1 MSVSALSLIQP
12 PHFGFGNELRKS
24 IAAACCDQDDIY
36 QSRTYYHLTMGKPNA
51 SPGNTGLESV
61 IAGVVSGCVTRSC
74 TSPLDVLK
82 IVIQVNGP
90 VPTQTAVAATTNAAA
105 SATTVSMPSSLVA
118 VRSIAAQPSASSA
131 IARTVRELYSL
142 GGVRAFWRGNSAG
155 CCRLGPYAGLKFYLY
170 DSLQARFAAREGREL
185 SNWQRALCGATAG
198 LIATMGTY
206 PLEVVRTRMI
216 SQTTAPAAANS
227 EIRGV
232 LQGVKLILEREGLR
246 GLYRGGWSGVMG
258 AIPFEGVQFGC
269 YEYLKLTAIRHQWPA
284 YRWPE
289 GKTEMDGL
297 DYFVCGSVAGA
308 IAQTVAYPF
317 DTVKKRLQSQQVHL
331 NVSTV
336 GPLSAEGGSPSTLYY
351 RGMVDCFRKVI
362 RDEGPLALYR
372 GTGPNLARIV
382 PYAAVMFST
391 YETTKKTLRVLRGRE

>member
-1 MSVSALSLIQP
+1 
-12 PHFGFGNELRKS
+12 
-24 IAAACCDQDDIY
+24 
-36 QSRTYYHLTMGKPNA
+36 MGRLKHSTNDSTTNPR
-51 SPGNTGLESV
+51 NTGFESV
-61 IAGVVSGCVTRSC
+61 VAGVVSGCVTRSC

-90 VPTQTAVAATTNAAA
+90 VTTEATVAATTASS
-105 SATTVSMPSSLVA
+105 SATVATPSTLM
-118 VRSIAAQPSASSA
+118 AARAFASQPSASSA
-131 IARTVRELYSL
+131 IARTVRELYAL
-142 GGVRAFWRGNSAG
+142 DGVRAFWRGNSAG
-155 CCRLGPYAGLKFYLY
+155 CCRLGPYAGLKFFLY
-170 DSLQARFAAREGREL
+170 DSLQVHFAAKDGHEP
-185 SNWQRALCGATAG
+185 SNWQRALCGAIAG

-216 SQTTAPAAANS
+216 SQTTVPAAANS

-232 LQGVKLILEREGLR
+232 LQGVRLILEREGLR
-246 GLYRGGWSGVMG
+246 GLYRGGWSGVVG

-269 YEYLKLTAIRHQWPA
+269 YEYMKLTAIRHQWPA

-317 DTVKKRLQSQQVHL
+317 DTVKKRLQTQQVHL
-331 NVSTV
+331 NVSSV

-391 YETTKKTLRVLRGRE
+391 YESTKKALRVLNGRE

>member
-1 MSVSALSLIQP
+1 MNRPKSSSSDASATRS
-12 PHFGFGNELRKS
+12 
-24 IAAACCDQDDIY
+24 
-36 QSRTYYHLTMGKPNA
+36 
-51 SPGNTGLESV
+51 TGLESV
-61 IAGVVSGCVTRSC
+61 VAGIVSGCVTRSC

-90 VPTQTAVAATTNAAA
+90 VAE
-105 SATTVSMPSSLVA
+105 SATSSVAYSAPAVSTPSTLMTARTMAS
-118 VRSIAAQPSASSA
+118 QFSASSA
-131 IARTVRELYSL
+131 ITRTVRELYAL
-142 GGVRAFWRGNSAG
+142 DGVRAFWRGNSAG
-155 CCRLGPYAGLKFYLY
+155 CCRLGPYAGLKFYLF
-170 DSLQARFAAREGREL
+170 DSLQARFAAREGHEL
-185 SNWQRALCGATAG
+185 SNWHRALCGAIAG

-232 LQGVKLILEREGLR
+232 LQGVRLILEREGLR
-246 GLYRGGWSGVMG
+246 GLYRGGWSGVAG
-258 AIPFEGVQFGC
+258 AVPFEGVQFGC
-269 YEYLKLTAIRHQWPA
+269 YEYMKLTAIRHQWPA
-284 YRWPE
+284 YRWPD

-317 DTVKKRLQSQQVHL
+317 DTVKKRLQSQHAHL
-331 NVSTV
+331 NTSSV
-336 GPLSAEGGSPSTLYY
+336 GLLTAEGGSPNTLYY
-351 RGMVDCFRKVI
+351 RGMCDCFRKVI

-391 YETTKKTLRVLRGRE
+391 YETTKKTLRMLSERDESCEPRSDGGQVLHLVPPEFVLY

>member
-1 MSVSALSLIQP
+1 
-12 PHFGFGNELRKS
+12 
-24 IAAACCDQDDIY
+24 
-36 QSRTYYHLTMGKPNA
+36 MGKPKHILHADA
-51 SPGNTGLESV
+51 STPRSTGFESIV
-61 IAGVVSGCVTRSC
+61 AGVVSGCVTRSC

-90 VPTQTAVAATTNAAA
+90 VSTSAATMTTSAA
-105 SATTVSMPSSLVA
+105 SLHAPSTLMASRA
-118 VRSIAAQPSASSA
+118 MASQPSASSA
-131 IARTVRELYSL
+131 IARTVRELYAL
-142 GGVRAFWRGNSAG
+142 DGVRAFWRGNSAG
-155 CCRLGPYAGLKFYLY
+155 CCRLGPYAGLKFYLF
-170 DSLQARFAAREGREL
+170 DSFQTRFATRDGREL
-185 SNWQRALCGATAG
+185 GNLQRTLCGAVAG

-216 SQTTAPAAANS
+216 SQTTSPAAANS

-232 LQGVKLILEREGLR
+232 LQGVKLILEHEGLR
-246 GLYRGGWSGVMG
+246 GLYRGGWSGVAG

-269 YEYLKLTAIRHQWPA
+269 YEYMKLTAVRHQWPA

-297 DYFVCGSVAGA
+297 DYFVCGSIAGA

-317 DTVKKRLQSQQVHL
+317 DTVKKRLQLQQVHL
-331 NVSTV
+331 NVSKT
-336 GPLSAEGGSPSTLYY
+336 GPLSAEGGSASTLYY

-372 GTGPNLARIV
+372 GTSANLARIV

-391 YETTKKTLRVLRGRE
+391 YEMTKKTLHVLSSSGYE

>member
-1 MSVSALSLIQP
+1 MGTPRSRTTASS
-12 PHFGFGNELRKS
+12 S
-24 IAAACCDQDDIY
+24 AAA
-36 QSRTYYHLTMGKPNA
+36 A
-51 SPGNTGLESV
+51 SSSSSARSSGVECIV
-61 IAGVVSGCVTRSC
+61 AGVVSGCVTRSC

-82 IVIQVNGP
+82 IVIQVKGP
-90 VPTQTAVAATTNAAA
+90 AA
-105 SATTVSMPSSLVA
+105 SPPRATPRALVA
-118 VRSIAAQPSASSA
+118 SRALASQSSSTSSA
-131 IARTVRELYSL
+131 IARTVRELYAL
-142 GGVRAFWRGNSAG
+142 DGVRAFWRGNSAG
-155 CCRLGPYAGLKFYLY
+155 CCRLGPYAGLKFYLF
-170 DSLQARFAAREGREL
+170 DSLQSRFAAKDGHGL
-185 SNWQRALCGATAG
+185 SNLQRALCGAVAG
-198 LIATMGTY
+198 LVATMGTY

-216 SQTTAPAAANS
+216 LQPGAPTAATH

-232 LQGVKLILEREGLR
+232 LQGVQLILQREGLR
-246 GLYRGGWSGVMG
+246 GLYRGGWSGVAG

-269 YEYLKLTAIRHQWPA
+269 YEYLKASAVHHQWPA

-297 DYFVCGSVAGA
+297 DFFVCGSVSGA

-317 DTVKKRLQSQQVHL
+317 DTVKKRLQSQQVH
-331 NVSTV
+331 VA
-336 GPLSAEGGSPSTLYY
+336 GEAGSASTLYY

-391 YETTKKTLRVLRGRE
+391 YETTKKTLRIMSDRA

>member
-1 MSVSALSLIQP
+1 
-12 PHFGFGNELRKS
+12 NELRKS

>member
-1 MSVSALSLIQP
+1 MGAPNHSADMDVSIPRSS
-12 PHFGFGNELRKS
+12 GFES
-24 IAAACCDQDDIY
+24 I
-36 QSRTYYHLTMGKPNA
+36 
-51 SPGNTGLESV
+51 V
-61 IAGVVSGCVTRSC
+61 AGIVSGCVTRSC

-90 VPTQTAVAATTNAAA
+90 VSTPAVTSTPT
-105 SATTVSMPSSLVA
+105 SATISAPSSLM
-118 VRSIAAQPSASSA
+118 AARTLASQPSASSA
-131 IARTVRELYSL
+131 IARTLRELYAL
-142 GGVRAFWRGNSAG
+142 DGLRAFWRGNTAG
-155 CCRLGPYAGLKFYLY
+155 CCRLGPYAGLKFYMF
-170 DSLQARFAAREGREL
+170 DSLQTRFIHREGQEL
-185 SNWQRALCGATAG
+185 SNMQRALCGAVAG
-198 LIATMGTY
+198 LIATLGTY

-216 SQTTAPAAANS
+216 SQTTVPAAANS

-232 LQGVKLILEREGLR
+232 LQGVQLILKREGLL
-246 GLYRGGWSGVMG
+246 GLYRGGWSGVVG

-269 YEYLKLTAIRHQWPA
+269 YEYLKLTAVRHQWPA

-297 DYFVCGSVAGA
+297 DYFVCGSIAGA

-331 NVSTV
+331 RGASHT
-336 GPLSAEGGSPSTLYY
+336 GPLSAGGGSASTLYY

-391 YETTKKTLRVLRGRE
+391 YEMTKKTLRVLSGHE

>member
-1 MSVSALSLIQP
+1 
-12 PHFGFGNELRKS
+12 
-24 IAAACCDQDDIY
+24 
-36 QSRTYYHLTMGKPNA
+36 MGRNKPTNT
-51 SPGNTGLESV
+51 STTTPRNTGLESV
-61 IAGVVSGCVTRSC
+61 VAGVVSGCVTRSC

-90 VPTQTAVAATTNAAA
+90 SGATEAVAATSSA
-105 SATTVSMPSSLVA
+105 SVSTPSTLMTA
-118 VRSIAAQPSASSA
+118 RAIASQPSASSA
-131 IARTVRELYSL
+131 ITRTVRELYAL
-142 GGVRAFWRGNSAG
+142 DGVRAFWRGNSAG
-155 CCRLGPYAGLKFYLY
+155 CCRLGPYAGLKFYMY
-170 DSLQARFAAREGREL
+170 DSLQARFAREGHEL
-185 SNWQRALCGATAG
+185 SNWQRAMCGAVAG

-216 SQTTAPAAANS
+216 SQTTVPAAANS

-246 GLYRGGWSGVMG
+246 GLYRGGWSGVAG

-269 YEYLKLTAIRHQWPA
+269 YEYMKLTAIRHQWPA

-331 NVSTV
+331 NASVV
-336 GPLSAEGGSPSTLYY
+336 GPLSAEGGNPSTLYY

-391 YETTKKTLRVLRGRE
+391 YETTKKTLRMLSGRE

>member
-1 MSVSALSLIQP
+1 MPSVVYRTALASALSFYRT
-12 PHFGFGNELRKS
+12 PHFGFDNELRRS
-24 IAAACCDQDDIY
+24 IAAECRGQDDIY
-36 QSRTYYHLTMGKPNA
+36 QSGTCYCFAMGKP
-51 SPGNTGLESV
+51 
-61 IAGVVSGCVTRSC
+61 
-74 TSPLDVLK
+74 K
-82 IVIQVNGP
+82 HMNGP
-90 VPTQTAVAATTNAAA
+90 VSTKTAVAATT
-105 SATTVSMPSSLVA
+105 SATTASTAVSAPSTIVA
-118 VRSIAAQPSASSA
+118 ARSIAAQPSASSA
-131 IARTVRELYSL
+131 IARTVRELYAL
-142 GGVRAFWRGNSAG
+142 DGVRAFWRGNTAG
-155 CCRLGPYAGLKFYLY
+155 CCRLGPYAGLKFYLF
-170 DSLQARFAAREGREL
+170 DSLQARFTAREGREL
-185 SNWQRALCGATAG
+185 SNWQRALCGAVAG

-246 GLYRGGWSGVMG
+246 GLYRGGWSG
-258 AIPFEGVQFGC
+258 
-269 YEYLKLTAIRHQWPA
+269 LTAIRHQWPA

-317 DTVKKRLQSQQVHL
+317 DTVKKRLQLQQVQL

-391 YETTKKTLRVLRGRE
+391 YETTKKTLRVLSGRE